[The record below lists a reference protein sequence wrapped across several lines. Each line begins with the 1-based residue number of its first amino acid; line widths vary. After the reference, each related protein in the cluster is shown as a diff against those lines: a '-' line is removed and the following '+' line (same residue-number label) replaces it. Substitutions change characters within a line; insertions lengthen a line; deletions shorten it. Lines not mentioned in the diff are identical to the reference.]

1 TWPED
6 AHISSRIGGAN
17 NWAGMSLDV
26 KNEILYVPTGSASPD
41 FYGGDR
47 IGENLFANS
56 IIALDVNTGQRMW
69 HYQIVHHEIWGR
81 DLPAPPNLLTN
92 QKDGRTIEALAQITN
107 SGYVYVLDR
116 LTGVPIFAIPEV
128 EVPASELPGE
138 QAWPT
143 QPLPELPAP
152 FSRQNI
158 TEDDINPYSRDRDSL
173 LALWRNANKEVYTP
187 LSTEPT
193 FILPGSHGG
202 AEWGGAAAD
211 PEGILY
217 VNSNEMA
224 VLFSLR
230 KSVRAPTNSL
240 EKSGLELYQIHCSAC
255 HLQDRRGL
263 PESNYPALIGIG
275 DRLDRGSISAIIEKG
290 KGRMTGF
297 PQLSQGEKARL
308 IDFLLAESPDGDQ
321 MLYDPPSLGEVEW
334 RFNGY
339 TRFKDSEGMPGISP
353 PWGTLTAIDLN
364 TGLHKWQVPLGDYSM
379 PDGTL
384 LEGAGTPTYGGPL
397 VMENGLLFIAS

>member
-1 TWPED
+1 
-6 AHISSRIGGAN
+6 
-17 NWAGMSLDV
+17 
-26 KNEILYVPTGSASPD
+26 
-41 FYGGDR
+41 
-47 IGENLFANS
+47 
-56 IIALDVNTGQRMW
+56 
-69 HYQIVHHEIWGR
+69 
-81 DLPAPPNLLTN
+81 
-92 QKDGRTIEALAQITN
+92 
-107 SGYVYVLDR
+107 
-116 LTGVPIFAIPEV
+116 
-128 EVPASELPGE
+128 
-138 QAWPT
+138 
-143 QPLPELPAP
+143 
-152 FSRQNI
+152 
-158 TEDDINPYSRDRDSL
+158 
-173 LALWRNANKEVYTP
+173 
-187 LSTEPT
+187 
-193 FILPGSHGG
+193 
-202 AEWGGAAAD
+202 EWGGAAAD

-230 KSVRAPTNSL
+230 KSVRAPTNSS

-255 HLQDRRGL
+255 HLQNRKGL

-297 PQLSQGEKARL
+297 PQLPQGEKARL
-308 IDFLLAESPDGDQ
+308 IDFLLAESADGDQ
-321 MLYDPPSLGEVEW
+321 MLYDAPSLGEVEW

-397 VMENGLLFIAS
+397 VMENGLLFIASTTDEIFRALDKETGEMLWQAPLPFAGYATPSTYMIDGVQYITILCGGGKADAP